1 MKKLSIAFLIIAC
14 SQFSSIDFAAATTS
28 LVVNQEIKPKAN
40 EKAVISQLLNDFLA
54 NSVNDDLVNHQRF
67 WAEDLIYTSSSG
79 TRFDKSYII
88 QGIKADKAASE
99 SSDTLPPLYWAEDTD
114 IRVYGDTAI
123 VAFKLMHKEN
133 AKAKAIKQ
141 TYFNTGTLLKRD
153 GIWQVVAWQ
162 ATEIPA
168 K

>member
-1 MKKLSIAFLIIAC
+1 MNILIIALLLITC
-14 SQFSSIDFAAATTS
+14 SQFSSIAFASATTN
-28 LVVNQEIKPKAN
+28 LDVNQEIKPKAN
-40 EKAVISQLLNDFLA
+40 EKAVISQLLNNFLA
-54 NSVNDDLVNHQRF
+54 NSVNDDLANHQRF

-88 QGIKADKAASE
+88 QGIKENSKADE
-99 SSDTLPPLYWAEDTD
+99 NSDTLPPLYWAEDTD

-162 ATEIPA
+162 ATKIPA

>member
-1 MKKLSIAFLIIAC
+1 MNKLSIALLLIAC
-14 SQFSSIDFAAATTS
+14 SQFSSIAFAAATN
-28 LVVNQEIKPKAN
+28 NQTTNIKTN

-54 NSVNDDLVNHQRF
+54 NSVNDDLANHQRF
-67 WAEDLIYTSSSG
+67 WADDLIYTSSSG

-88 QGIKADKAASE
+88 QGIKADKADKAASE
-99 SSDTLPPLYWAEDTD
+99 NSDTLPPVYWAEDTD

-133 AKAKAIKQ
+133 AKANAVKQ

-153 GIWQVVAWQ
+153 SSWQVVAWQ
-162 ATEIPA
+162 ATKIPA